1 MNDAELIDKLTAGD
15 SEAFD
20 SLLET
25 YQDRVV
31 NICYRFVHH
40 ASDAEDVAQEVFIEI
55 IQSIAR
61 FRGDA
66 KLSTWIYRVAVTKAF
81 DFIRKKNRKKRLG
94 HLKQVLGIQTEEKRR
109 DFEPE
114 DATEP
119 ADALEQKE
127 RAAVLAQALA
137 ALPESQRIAITLNQY
152 EGLGYAE
159 VAEIMATTVSAVE
172 SLLFRAK
179 KNLRKHLRRYY
190 DDVVE

>member
-1 MNDAELIDKLTAGD
+1 MNDAELTDRLIAGD

-31 NICYRFVHH
+31 NTCYRFVHH

-55 IQSIAR
+55 LQSIAR

-94 HLKQVLGIQTEEKRR
+94 HLKQVLGIQTEEERR

-114 DATEP
+114 DATVP

-127 RAAVLAQALA
+127 RAAVLAQAVA

-152 EGLGYAE
+152 EGLCYAE

-179 KNLRKHLRRYY
+179 KNLRKHLQRYY
-190 DDVVE
+190 DEIL